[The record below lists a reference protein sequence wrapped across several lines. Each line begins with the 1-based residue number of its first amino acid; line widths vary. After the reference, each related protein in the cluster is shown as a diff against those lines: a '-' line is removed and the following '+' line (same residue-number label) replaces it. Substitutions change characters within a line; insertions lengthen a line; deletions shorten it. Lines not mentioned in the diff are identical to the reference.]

1 MERLKNKIKKT
12 VVLFGLLMA
21 FGCTKETPIEKSIS
35 EYVQTNFK
43 DPESYEK
50 ISITILDTVMVGDEI
65 KVEKAEY
72 KGRIKDY
79 EHINNKL
86 KQGAQDEV
94 IKTYIKDNNSQI
106 DYYNK
111 LIAERCKD
119 SSSTEIKFL
128 KVSHK
133 YRANNSFGA
142 KEQYNDVV
150 SLNKDCKV
158 YSSHPVD
165 K

>member
-1 MERLKNKIKKT
+1 MKPQK
-12 VVLFGLLMA
+12 
-21 FGCTKETPIEKSIS
+21 KSIS
-35 EYVQTNFK
+35 EYVQTNLK
-43 DPESYEK
+43 DPASYEK
-50 ISITILDTVMVGDEI
+50 ILITILDTVTVGDEI
-65 KVEKAEY
+65 KEEKAEY
-72 KGRIKDY
+72 KKPIKEY
-79 EHINNKL
+79 EQKNKEL
-86 KQGAQDEV
+86 KQGAHNEV
-94 IKTYIKDNNSQI
+94 VNAFIKNNDNEI
-106 DYYNK
+106 DRINK

-119 SSSTEIKFL
+119 TSSTEIRFL

-142 KEQYNDVV
+142 KELYNDVV

>member
-1 MERLKNKIKKT
+1 MKKIIA
-12 VVLFGLLMA
+12 LFGLLVA
-21 FGCTKETPIEKSIS
+21 FGCSKETPIEKSIS
-35 EYVQTNFK
+35 EYVQTNLK
-43 DPESYEK
+43 DPASYEK
-50 ISITILDTVMVGDEI
+50 ISITILDTVTVGDEI
-65 KVEKAEY
+65 KEEKAGYKKPIKEY
-72 KGRIKDY
+72 EQKNEELR
-79 EHINNKL
+79 
-86 KQGAQDEV
+86 QGSQNESVKAF
-94 IKTYIKDNNSQI
+94 IKDNSNQI

-142 KEQYNDVV
+142 KELYNDVV
-150 SLNKDCKV
+150 TFDKDCKI
-158 YSSHPVD
+158 YSIHPVD